1 MKRNLGKFKTNNY
14 QSGGVID
21 DPGSTDI
28 IESGDSTP
36 PVMGAPMPS
45 PNAKGPVLGQIARP
59 QQDITPKQ
67 YAGEVASRKRM
78 QKMPSQSSLGPIT
91 GGLKTMGQGAPQPM
105 QGQQAPQQTS
115 LGDRWMGE
123 IWQDLT
129 SDDQVDQ
136 TPGLSGVGYAHGG
149 SVDRG
154 MEIYNQ
160 TMRDLEVGGIGY
172 ARGGMVEQSEQIAS
186 MGRNGDTML
195 MHINPA
201 ELQGLQSLLGPVS
214 INPQTG
220 NPEAFAWLV
229 PLIGAAMGTIAA
241 GGVSDWELGPT
252 LGGAMMGAS
261 LGMGVGSLAGVGAG
275 AAGTTGMAASQ
286 APGVISGVTAP
297 KALASGAGVLAT
309 PSTVAKLPLTA
320 QLAPSLAQGAGV
332 LSPGFGGGLTTAQAA
347 YGGFAP
353 TVKGTMAAGQA
364 GLGAQASPSFL
375 SSLKG
380 GLSSLGAKL
389 EKSDGLMKGLEGL
402 GSISGPAGNRQP
414 PPAVPPPSKKP
425 SVDPRQFLQKGQIPR
440 IGSGIPGSRRIGA

>member
-14 QSGGVID
+14 QSGGIVD

-28 IESGDSTP
+28 IDSSGSTP

-45 PNAKGPVLGQIARP
+45 PNAKSPVLGQIAKP

-78 QKMPSQSSLGPIT
+78 QKMPSQPSLGPIT

-105 QGQQAPQQTS
+105 QGQQASQQAS

-129 SDDQVDQ
+129 SEDQVEQ

-160 TMRDLEVGGIGY
+160 TMKDLEVGGIGY
-172 ARGGMVEQSEQIAS
+172 ARGGMVEQSDQIAS

-214 INPQTG
+214 VNPETG
-220 NPEAFAWLV
+220 NPEAWAWLI
-229 PLIGAAMGTIAA
+229 PLVGAALGSVA
-241 GGVSDWELGPT
+241 GGVASDWDLGPT
-252 LGGAMMGAS
+252 LAGAGMGAFMGLGAMGGAAGAAPAAAATAAPTTVAPAATAAGTAATTAGTTAGGFGSVAIPSLNTAVMAKQAAAMGPIAK
-261 LGMGVGSLAGVGAG
+261 GFVGT
-275 AAGTTGMAASQ
+275 AAGTTKDLITQAAFNAIAPSAMKAGGISAAS
-286 APGVISGVTAP
+286 PGIMSTLGSTLG
-297 KALASGAGVLAT
+297 KAASG
-309 PSTVAKLPLTA
+309 P
-320 QLAPSLAQGAGV
+320 GADA
-332 LSPGFGGGLTTAQAA
+332 LLQ
-347 YGGFAP
+347 
-353 TVKGTMAAGQA
+353 
-364 GLGAQASPSFL
+364 
-375 SSLKG
+375 
-380 GLSSLGAKL
+380 
-389 EKSDGLMKGLEGL
+389 GL
-402 GSISGPAGNRQP
+402 GSVAGPGDQRPAPPPPVSTPSRGPAI
-414 PPAVPPPSKKP
+414 
-425 SVDPRQFLQKGQIPR
+425 DPRQFLKKPTMPR
-440 IGSGIPGSRRIGA
+440 MGMGLPGSRKVR